1 MNSTTVREVIVK
13 VNGKDAEQRI
23 ANLQKMLDD
32 TKKKRDELAQKNPA
46 GTSWSKSDLKEY
58 EKLSKQIDVTQ
69 AKLNRLGAKAN
80 EAGEVLDR
88 LSQSNIKELNKALK
102 TLKKSLEDTPRGSEE
117 WNVLTEAIRKTEEEL
132 EKVKKEQKSIGDTID
147 ESVSNWGKK
156 WVGFVTIIDKTRD
169 VFSDIAEKAMGF
181 YEQYAEMAEHM
192 TNVKKYT
199 GLADEA
205 VKSLNED
212 FMRMDTRTSREQL
225 NDLAADAGRLG
236 IQSKQQILDFVQAAD
251 QLNVALGE
259 DLGEDGVK
267 NIGKLAQLFGDSD
280 RMGLKQAM
288 LSTGSVINE
297 LAQSSSASEGY
308 LMEFTARLAGVG
320 KQAGLTQAQV
330 MAFGSILD
338 QSMVGVERG
347 ATAMQN
353 VITAL
358 FAKPEKMAKAAGLK
372 VKEFTQL
379 LKTDANAAVLL
390 FVQAL
395 QNTGGFDSLAPLL
408 KEMQLSG
415 SGVTQTLSALANN
428 LDALKATQQQATQA
442 FQDGTSVTNEFN
454 TANNTAQAELEKA
467 EKQARDM
474 AVTLG
479 EMLKPA
485 VTGVLSVSKSIMQAL
500 ITIIP
505 FITKNIGAIAK
516 LAAVIV
522 TYTVVAKAAVIQ
534 TKLVAVAQAY
544 FNLTLTVG
552 RSAMAAIRTVG
563 ALWSL
568 CIASITGNTVKAKI
582 AQDALNKSMLKNPY
596 ALVATLVLSVGIAL
610 YELCN
615 RTDELSERQKAAKK
629 AREELIAAQKE
640 ATESTA
646 QEKLRIETLNNII
659 HDNSRSIAERKNAIN
674 DLRKIVPAYH
684 GEINKEGKLIR
695 DNTGAIMDYIDQL
708 DKMALAQALYNKMV
722 KAMEE
727 QVTADLAVKHWQ
739 KTVAWRQNQNNT
751 RTHNTHLEAS
761 PYMPGGGGQSY
772 TVIDDDD
779 KALRMDQQRLAYW
792 QERERIAA
800 NTKKAYMQY
809 AKDHGI
815 DKQVE
820 NLQKSGGSTDV
831 PEVKSPVTYSRGET
845 EAQRK
850 ARIKREKQ
858 LKKEEAERIRKQK
871 EANKAAEKEYDRAA
885 VKLRQSAMNEY
896 AIGKTDLLEYREQIN
911 AIAEQ
916 TIEKKRDIYAKD
928 SEEWKKHN
936 DDLIRLQE
944 THAKQSQDWSIEDLN
959 RKEKAELQQAA
970 LDNARGLTTEEA
982 YQEQRNRITVDYLQR
997 RMNLYKE
1004 YGRAEDFE
1012 RTREQ
1017 LTDTLNAQKLE
1028 KQKAYLEKLN
1038 TMRNE
1043 YEQKSAVERMEIELK
1058 MLQAVYEATD
1068 ETGKRISAMTE
1079 EEYNRLKKLINLKY
1093 LGTDGKVNDDGT
1105 VTPGTTGEVHE
1116 DLQSKADDA
1125 IKKAQSD
1132 KASGASSV
1140 DASTDWG
1147 VSALAS
1153 AALKIKAN
1161 KEVYDNLKEMRDQG
1175 LIDEETYQ
1183 AACKKLDQER
1193 YENMQAVAQAAYSAV
1208 SAIMSSAS
1216 NLVQASASLEEAK
1229 VTKRYDAE
1237 IEKAGAS
1244 TAKGKQLEE
1253 QKQKEIAKIKTKYN
1267 KKQMAIEIAQAIATT
1282 AMNAISAYG
1291 AMANIPV
1298 VGPILGAIAAAAATA
1313 AGMVQIA
1320 TIKKQHAAESA
1331 GYYEGGF
1338 TGGSSYRR
1346 TAGIVHEGEFVANHQ
1361 AVNNPN
1367 VLPVLQLIDEAQR
1380 SNRIAS
1386 LTATDVSRAIAAP
1399 MVTASNT
1406 ASSAS
1411 AQPMVQV
1418 VDTSREQT
1426 VETLHRLNERLNEG
1440 IKATVVIDGPE
1451 GLDRQWKRY
1460 NKMKEQ

>member
-69 AKLNRLGAKAN
+69 AKLNRLGIRAN
-80 EAGEVLDR
+80 EAGEILDR
-88 LSQSNIKELNKALK
+88 LSQSNVKELNKALR
-102 TLKKSLEDTPRGSEE
+102 TLKKSLEETPRGSEE
-117 WNVLTEAIRKTEEEL
+117 WNILTEAIRETKNEIDKV
-132 EKVKKEQKSIGDTID
+132 EKAQKSFGEAIE
-147 ESVSNWGKK
+147 ESASNWGQK
-156 WVGFVTIIDKTRD
+156 WVGLVTIIDKAHD

-192 TNVKKYT
+192 SSVKKYT

-379 LKTDANAAVLL
+379 LKTDANAAVLQ

-395 QNTGGFDSLAPLL
+395 QETGGFDALAPLL

-442 FQDGTSVTNEFN
+442 FQDGVSVTNEFN
-454 TANNTAQAELEKA
+454 TANSTAQAALEKA

-485 VTGVLSVSKSIMQAL
+485 VTGMLSVSSAIMQTL
-500 ITIIP
+500 ITVIP

-552 RSAMAAIRTVG
+552 RSAMAAIRYVG
-563 ALWSL
+563 ALWDL
-568 CIASITGNTVKAKI
+568 CVASITRNTVKAKV

-596 ALVATLVLSVGIAL
+596 ALIATLLLSVGIAL

-615 RTDELSERQKAAKK
+615 RTDELTERQKAANKVRK
-629 AREELIAAQKE
+629 ELMDVQKE
-640 ATESTA
+640 ATDSTA
-646 QEKLRIETLNNII
+646 KEKLRIETLTNII

-695 DNTGAIMDYIDQL
+695 DNTGAITDYIEQL

-739 KTVAWRQNQNNT
+739 KTVSWRQNQNNT

-761 PYMPGGGGQSY
+761 PYMPGGGGQYY

-792 QERERIAA
+792 QERKRIAD
-800 NTKKAYMQY
+800 NIKKAYKQY

-815 DKQVE
+815 EKQVE
-820 NLQKSGGSTDV
+820 SLQKGEGNADV
-831 PEVKSPVTYSRGET
+831 PEVKSPVTSSKGET
-845 EAQRK
+845 EAERK
-850 ARIKREKQ
+850 AREKREKEE
-858 LKKEEAERIRKQK
+858 KKEVAERLRKQK
-871 EANKAAEKEYDRAA
+871 EANKATEKEYDRAA

-916 TIEKKRDIYAKD
+916 TIEKKRDIYEKD

-944 THAKQSQDWSIEDLN
+944 AHAKQSQDWSIEDLN

-970 LDNARGLTTEEA
+970 MDNAKGLTTEEA
-982 YQEQRNRITVDYLQR
+982 YQEQRNRIVVDYLQR

-1012 RTREQ
+1012 RTREE

-1028 KQKAYLEKLN
+1028 KQKNYLEKLN
-1038 TMRNE
+1038 AMRNE
-1043 YEQKSAVERMEIELK
+1043 YEQKSAVERMEIELR

-1093 LGTDGKVNDDGT
+1093 LGTDSKVNADGS
-1105 VTPGTTGEVHE
+1105 VTPGSTGEVQS

-1125 IKKAQSD
+1125 ISKAQSN

-1140 DASTDWG
+1140 DASIDMG

-1161 KEVYDNLKEMRDQG
+1161 KEVYDNLKNMRDQG
-1175 LIDEETYQ
+1175 LIDEKTYNE
-1183 AACKKLDQER
+1183 ACKKLDKER
-1193 YENMQAVAQAAYSAV
+1193 YENLQNVAQAAYSAV

-1216 NLVQASASLEEAK
+1216 SLMQANASLEEAK
-1229 VTKRYDAE
+1229 VTKRYDTE

-1267 KKQMAIEIAQAIATT
+1267 KKQMAMEIAQAIATT

-1320 TIKKQHAAESA
+1320 TIKKQHAAEAA

-1346 TAGIVHEGEFVANHQ
+1346 TAGVVHEGEFVANHQ

-1380 SNRIAS
+1380 TNRIAS

-1399 MVTASNT
+1399 MATASNT

-1418 VDTSREQT
+1418 VDTSHEQT
-1426 VETLHRLNERLNEG
+1426 AETLHRLNERLDEG
-1440 IKATVVIDGPE
+1440 IRATVVIDGPD
-1451 GLDRQWKRY
+1451 GLDRQWTRY

>member
-1 MNSTTVREVIVK
+1 MDSTTVREVIVK

-23 ANLQKMLDD
+23 ANLQKMLDE
-32 TKKKRDELAQKNPA
+32 TKKKRDELAKKNPA
-46 GTSWSKSDLKEY
+46 GSSWSKTDLREY

-69 AKLNRLGAKAN
+69 AKLTRLGVRAQ
-80 EAGEVLDR
+80 EAGDILDR
-88 LSQSNIKELNKALK
+88 MSNSSVRELNRTLK
-102 TLKKSLEDTPRGSEE
+102 TLQKSLQDIPRGSEE
-117 WNVLTEAIRKTEEEL
+117 WNVLTDAIRRTKEEIT
-132 EKVKKEQKSIGDTID
+132 KVENEQKAAS
-147 ESVSNWGKK
+147 EASSSQLSNWGNK
-156 WVGFVTIIDKTRD
+156 WVGFVTVIDKARD
-169 VFSDIAEKAMGF
+169 VFSEAYGKIMSF
-181 YEQYAEMAEHM
+181 YEQYAQMAEHM

-372 VKEFTQL
+372 VKQFTRL
-379 LKTDANAAVLL
+379 LKTDANAAVLQ
-390 FVQAL
+390 FVKAL
-395 QNTGGFDSLAPLL
+395 QNSGGFDSLAPLL

-442 FQDGTSVTNEFN
+442 FKDGTSVTNEFN
-454 TANNTAQAELEKA
+454 TANNTAQAALEKA

-516 LAAVIV
+516 LAAIIT
-522 TYTVVAKAAVIQ
+522 TYTVIAKAAVIQ

-552 RSAMAAIRTVG
+552 RSAMAAIRYVG
-563 ALWSL
+563 ALWNL
-568 CIASITGNTVKAKI
+568 CVASITGNTIKAKA

-596 ALVATLVLSVGIAL
+596 ALITTLLLAAGIAL

-615 RTDELSERQKAAKK
+615 RTDELTERQKAANRVRK
-629 AREELIAAQKE
+629 ELTDAQKE
-640 ATESTA
+640 ATDSTA
-646 QEKLRIETLNNII
+646 KEKLRIETLNNII

-695 DNTGAIMDYIDQL
+695 DNTGAIADYIDQL

-727 QVTADLAVKHWQ
+727 QVTADMAVKSWQ

-792 QERERIAA
+792 QERQRIAA

-820 NLQKSGGSTDV
+820 SLQKGEGQTETAETPKTESSIATST
-831 PEVKSPVTYSRGET
+831 GET
-845 EAQRK
+845 TAQRK

-858 LKKEEAERIRKQK
+858 EAERLRKQK
-871 EANKAAEKEYDRAA
+871 EANKAAEKEYDRAT

-896 AIGKTDLLEYREQIN
+896 AIGKTDLLAYREQIN

-944 THAKQSQDWSIEDLN
+944 AHAKQSQDWSIEDLN

-970 LDNARGLTTEEA
+970 MDNAKGLTTEEA

-1028 KQKAYLEKLN
+1028 KQKNYLEKLN
-1038 TMRNE
+1038 AMRNE
-1043 YEQKSAVERMEIELK
+1043 YEQKSAAERMEIELK

-1068 ETGKRISAMTE
+1068 ETGKRISTMTE

-1093 LGTDGKVNDDGT
+1093 LGKDGKVNDNGT
-1105 VTPGTTGEVHE
+1105 VTPGTSGEVHD
-1116 DLQSKADDA
+1116 DLQKKADDA
-1125 IKKAQSD
+1125 ISKAQSD

-1140 DASTDWG
+1140 DASTDMG

-1175 LIDEETYQ
+1175 LIDEQTYNE
-1183 AACKKLDQER
+1183 ACKKLDQER
-1193 YENMQAVAQAAYSAV
+1193 FENLQAVASAAYSAV

-1216 NLVQASASLEEAK
+1216 NLMQANASLEEAK
-1229 VTKRYDAE
+1229 VTKRYDTE

-1244 TAKGKQLEE
+1244 TTKGKQLEE

-1291 AMANIPV
+1291 AMAKIPV
-1298 VGPILGAIAAAAATA
+1298 VGPALGIAAAAAATA
-1313 AGMVQIA
+1313 AGMMQIA
-1320 TIKKQHAAESA
+1320 TIKKQHAAEEA

-1346 TAGIVHEGEFVANHQ
+1346 TAGVVHEGEFVANHQ

-1367 VLPVLQLIDEAQR
+1367 VLPVLQLIDDAQR
-1380 SNRIAS
+1380 TNRIAS

-1399 MVTASNT
+1399 MATASNT
-1406 ASSAS
+1406 ASAS
-1411 AQPMVQV
+1411 SMQPTVQV

-1426 VETLHRLNERLNEG
+1426 AETLSRLNERLNEG
-1440 IKATVVIDGPE
+1440 IKATVVIDGPD

>member
-1 MNSTTVREVIVK
+1 MDSTTVREVIVK

-23 ANLQKMLDD
+23 ANLQKMLDE
-32 TKKKRDELAQKNPA
+32 TKKKRDELAKKNPA
-46 GTSWSKSDLKEY
+46 GSSWSKTDLREY

-69 AKLNRLGAKAN
+69 AKLTRLGVRAQ
-80 EAGEVLDR
+80 EAGDILDR
-88 LSQSNIKELNKALK
+88 MSNSSVRELNRTLK
-102 TLKKSLEDTPRGSEE
+102 TLQKSLQDIPRGSEE
-117 WNVLTEAIRKTEEEL
+117 WNVLTDAIRRTKEEIT
-132 EKVKKEQKSIGDTID
+132 KVENEQKAAS
-147 ESVSNWGKK
+147 EASSSQLSNWGNK
-156 WVGFVTIIDKTRD
+156 WVGFVTVIDKARD
-169 VFSDIAEKAMGF
+169 VFSEAYGKIMSF
-181 YEQYAEMAEHM
+181 YEQYAQMAEHM

-372 VKEFTQL
+372 VKQFTRL
-379 LKTDANAAVLL
+379 LKTDANAAVLQ
-390 FVQAL
+390 FVKAL
-395 QNTGGFDSLAPLL
+395 QNSGGFDSLAPLL

-442 FQDGTSVTNEFN
+442 FKDGTSVTNEFN
-454 TANNTAQAELEKA
+454 TANNTAQAALEKA

-516 LAAVIV
+516 LAAIIT
-522 TYTVVAKAAVIQ
+522 TYTVIAKAAVIQ

-552 RSAMAAIRTVG
+552 RSAMAAIRYVG
-563 ALWSL
+563 ALWNL
-568 CIASITGNTVKAKI
+568 CVASITGNTIKAKA

-596 ALVATLVLSVGIAL
+596 ALIITLLLAAGIAL
-610 YELCN
+610 YELRN
-615 RTDELSERQKAAKK
+615 RTDELTERQKAANRVRK
-629 AREELIAAQKE
+629 ELTDAQKE
-640 ATESTA
+640 ATDSTA
-646 QEKLRIETLNNII
+646 KEKLRIETLTNII

-674 DLRKIVPAYH
+674 DLRKIIPAYH
-684 GEINKEGKLIR
+684 GEINKEGKLIK
-695 DNTGAIMDYIDQL
+695 DNTGAIADYIDQL

-727 QVTADLAVKHWQ
+727 QVTADLAVKSWQ

-792 QERERIAA
+792 QERQRIAA

-820 NLQKSGGSTDV
+820 SLQKGGGQTETPKAESSIATS
-831 PEVKSPVTYSRGET
+831 KGET

-850 ARIKREKQ
+850 AREKRERQ
-858 LKKEEAERIRKQK
+858 LKKEEAERLRKQK
-871 EANKAAEKEYDRAA
+871 KANKAAEKEYDRAA

-896 AIGKTDLLEYREQIN
+896 AIGKTDLLAYREQIN

-944 THAKQSQDWSIEDLN
+944 AHAKQSQDWSIEDLN

-970 LDNARGLTTEEA
+970 MDNAKGLTTEEA
-982 YQEQRNRITVDYLQR
+982 YQEQRNRIVVDYLQR

-1012 RTREQ
+1012 RTREE

-1028 KQKAYLEKLN
+1028 KQKNYLEKLKA
-1038 TMRNE
+1038 MRNE
-1043 YEQKSAVERMEIELK
+1043 YEQKSAAERMEIELK

-1068 ETGKRISAMTE
+1068 ETGKRISTMTE

-1093 LGTDGKVNDDGT
+1093 LGKDGKVNDDGS
-1105 VTPGTTGEVHE
+1105 VTPGTSGEVHD
-1116 DLQSKADDA
+1116 DLQKKADDA
-1125 IKKAQSD
+1125 ISKAHSD

-1140 DASTDWG
+1140 DASTDMG

-1175 LIDEETYQ
+1175 LIDEQTYNE
-1183 AACKKLDQER
+1183 ACKKLDQER
-1193 YENMQAVAQAAYSAV
+1193 FENLQAVAQAAYSAV

-1216 NLVQASASLEEAK
+1216 NLMQANASLEEAK
-1229 VTKRYDAE
+1229 VTKRYDTE

-1291 AMANIPV
+1291 AMAKIPV
-1298 VGPILGAIAAAAATA
+1298 VGPALGIAAAAAATA
-1313 AGMVQIA
+1313 AGMMQIA
-1320 TIKKQHAAESA
+1320 TIKKQHAAEEA

-1346 TAGIVHEGEFVANHQ
+1346 TAGVVHEGEFVANHQ

-1367 VLPVLQLIDEAQR
+1367 VLPVLQLIDDAQR
-1380 SNRIAS
+1380 TNRIAS

-1399 MVTASNT
+1399 MATASNT
-1406 ASSAS
+1406 ASSS
-1411 AQPMVQV
+1411 SMQPMVQV

-1426 VETLHRLNERLNEG
+1426 AETLSQLNERLNEG
-1440 IKATVVIDGPE
+1440 IKATVVIDGPD